1 MKAVVRHDTG
11 KVKHWLGKIEDGEVR
26 KGAPIA
32 GISSLEIVERNGS
45 FFLLRMNAED
55 ECLTDSWHQT
65 KQEAIL
71 QAEFEFDVR
80 PEDWS

>member
-1 MKAVVRHDTG
+1 MKAMVRRDTG

-26 KGAPIA
+26 KDAPITGTA
-32 GISSLEIVERNGS
+32 SLEIVERDGAC
-45 FFLLRMNAED
+45 FLLRMNAEG
-55 ECLTDSWHQT
+55 ECLTDTWHQT
-65 KQEAIL
+65 KEDAMR

>member
-1 MKAVVRHDTG
+1 MKARVRRETG
-11 KVKHWLGKIEDGEVR
+11 NVKHWFGKMEDGEVR

-32 GISSLEIVERNGS
+32 GIASLEIVERDGS
-45 FFLLRMNAED
+45 FFLLRMNAEGD
-55 ECLTDSWHQT
+55 CLTDSWHQT
-65 KQEAIL
+65 KEEAMR